1 MLLQLLEEEPELL
14 QIVRLHVVHALLG
27 VKVDTHLR
35 VVRGYHGLANV
46 ELASTTTY
54 IDVTHLQA

>member
-46 ELASTTTY
+46 ELA
-54 IDVTHLQA
+54 